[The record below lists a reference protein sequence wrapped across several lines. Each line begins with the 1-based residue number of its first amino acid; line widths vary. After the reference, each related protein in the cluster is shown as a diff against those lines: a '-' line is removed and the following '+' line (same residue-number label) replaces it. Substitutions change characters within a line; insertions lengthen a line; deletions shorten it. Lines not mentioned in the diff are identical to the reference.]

1 MLANELTLNQ
11 IAKISSGNLTYDSY
25 QKRWRVYLDSYTGGE
40 DYRRGK
46 YLTRYQLETQ
56 AEYDQRIQNTP
67 LENHCASIVSVYKS
81 FLFRVSPERKFNSI
95 EGMTELEDFIKDADM
110 DGRSLNA
117 FMKDVATWSSVFGH
131 CFIMVTKPNVGAI
144 TRAEE
149 QIIGARP
156 YVSLLTPLVVL
167 DWYYKRQPSGRY
179 ELDYFKYV
187 EEVIDNILVVKE
199 WTRDTIKTTHINDE
213 KKEIIEETT
222 EVNGLGEIPVV
233 TVYNIRST
241 VRGLGVSDLADICD
255 LQRFIYNATSEAVE
269 SLRMDSHPSLVA
281 TPETRVGT
289 GAGSLILMPEN
300 LDPGLKPYILQNT
313 GASVEMIY
321 KSIQHTTSAIDKIA
335 NTGAVRATESRTLSG
350 VAMEVE
356 FSLLSAK
363 LSEKAD
369 NLELAEEQ
377 MWKFWCK
384 YMGMNSDVEIDYPGE
399 FNVRDTESQIRQ
411 LKTAADT
418 NPQDPRVKQAIDD
431 AILDWLEVDD
441 SEEPEETLSE
451 EIKEDIQ
458 DSIMAGKTDSEI
470 VSEGITTAQLT
481 AAKADLLQV
490 EVPNNTRPLGTIT
503 RAQPD

>member
-1 MLANELTLNQ
+1 MLANEQLITQ
-11 IAKISSGNLTYDSY
+11 INKVTAGNLTYTTY
-25 QKRWRVYLDSYTGGE
+25 QPKWRMYLDSYVGGA
-40 DYRRGK
+40 DYQKGA
-46 YLTRYQLETQ
+46 YLTKYQLETNQ
-56 AEYDQRIQNTP
+56 EYSQRLANTP
-67 LENHCASIVSVYKS
+67 LENHCQSIVSVFKS
-81 FLFRVSPERKFNSI
+81 FLFRVEPEREFNSI
-95 EGMTELEDFIKDADM
+95 EGMPEVEEFLNDADL

-131 CFIMVTKPNVGAI
+131 CYIMLSKPNVGAV

-149 QIIGARP
+149 QQMGARP

-167 DWYYKRQPSGRY
+167 DWYYNRQATGRY
-179 ELDYFKYV
+179 ELEFFKYI
-187 EEVIDNILVVKE
+187 EDINENILTVKE
-199 WTRDTIKTTHINDE
+199 FTRDTIKTTIVDDE
-213 KKEIIEETT
+213 KKEIISEIT
-222 EVNGLGEIPVV
+222 EPNGLGEIPVV
-233 TVYNIRST
+233 VAYNQRSIT
-241 VRGLGVSDLADICD
+241 RGLGVSDLSDIAD
-255 LQRFIYNATSEAVE
+255 LQKFIYNATSEAVE

-313 GASVEMIY
+313 GANVDMIY
-321 KSIQHTTSAIDKIA
+321 KSIQHTTTVIDKIA

-356 FSLLSAK
+356 FSLLSAR

-377 MWKFWCK
+377 MWKLWCRF
-384 YMGMNSDVEIDYPGE
+384 MNVPMDVEIDYPGE

-411 LKTAADT
+411 LKTASDT

-431 AILDWLEVDD
+431 AILHWLEVDD
-441 SEEPEETLSE
+441 AKPVEPVSE
-451 EIKEDIQ
+451 EIKKEIQ
-458 DSIMAGKTDSEI
+458 DSIMEGNTDAEI
-470 VSEGITTAQLT
+470 VAEGVSESQLL
-481 AAKADLLQV
+481 AAKQDLLNL
-490 EVPNNTRPLGTIT
+490 NNGRPRPLGVIT